1 MVTVRFFPACSF
13 KQKKTTQTFFSL
25 SLSISSWRSILYQC
39 LLFFQIYSLLLL
51 LLFSFSLLSLEMKKK
66 KHKGSLLLSDSNV
79 EDFSYSLLWLFQIE
93 LIIMINGEHTEGQVS
108 DTYLD
113 NIIKQLEISDGSQ
126 QTTCVR

>member
-1 MVTVRFFPACSF
+1 MVTVRFSSACSF

-25 SLSISSWRSILYQC
+25 SLS
-39 LLFFQIYSLLLL
+39 LLGDLFYINVYFFSQIYSLLL
-51 LLFSFSLLSLEMKKK
+51 LLFSFSLLSLEMKTKTY
-66 KHKGSLLLSDSNV
+66 KGSLLLSDSNV
-79 EDFSYSLLWLFQIE
+79 EDFSYSLLWLFQIKS
-93 LIIMINGEHTEGQVS
+93 IIMINGEHIDGQVS